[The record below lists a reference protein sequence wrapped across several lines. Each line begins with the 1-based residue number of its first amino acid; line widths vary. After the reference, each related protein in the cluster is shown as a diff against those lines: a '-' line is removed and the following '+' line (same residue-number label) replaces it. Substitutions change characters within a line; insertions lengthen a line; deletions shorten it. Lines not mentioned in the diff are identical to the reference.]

1 MPEQEDEA
9 DIQPSAGEQPPDSD
23 AQSDVAQPFQVEAF
37 QPEDEKTQAGQFAP
51 HVDQSLQVEAYQAE
65 DEETQAKQLA
75 PQEEQTEP
83 TPPAREPRRLTRAE
97 RETVDRQRRRYTACG
112 RCGYFIADCQIY
124 LGEEALQTAI
134 LAARDGWLRLEGDRT
149 FDRLVMNAY
158 AIELDADFDS
168 LDGTCPECRRRF
180 VVVHPP
186 AGPSRLKIR
195 V

>member
-9 DIQPSAGEQPPDSD
+9 DIQPPAEEQPPDSD
-23 AQSDVAQPFQVEAF
+23 AQPEAAQPFQVE
-37 QPEDEKTQAGQFAP
+37 EEETQAGQLAP
-51 HVDQSLQVEAYQAE
+51 QDAQPFQVEE
-65 DEETQAKQLA
+65 EETQAKQLA
-75 PQEEQTEP
+75 PQEEQTE
-83 TPPAREPRRLTRAE
+83 TAPPAREPRRLTRTE

-158 AIELDADFDS
+158 AIDLDANFDS

-180 VVVHPP
+180 VIVHPP